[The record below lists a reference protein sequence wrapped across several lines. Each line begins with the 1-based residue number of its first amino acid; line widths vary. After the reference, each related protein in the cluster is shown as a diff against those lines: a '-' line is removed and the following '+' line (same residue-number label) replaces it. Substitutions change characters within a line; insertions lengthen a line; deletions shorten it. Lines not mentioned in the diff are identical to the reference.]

1 MSQLHLIQSPIN
13 FRAFK
18 KRYALC
24 VEKNDSILFLNDSL
38 FSLTL
43 NEFHSGEFTEL
54 LTNTSYLYLNE
65 QVEAR
70 AICKLIHKA
79 IKPIDYPEF
88 IKLSQESSKIV
99 SW

>member
-1 MSQLHLIQSPIN
+1 MSQLHLIQSPIT
-13 FRAFK
+13 FQTFK

-24 VEKNDSILFLNDSL
+24 VDASDSILFLNDSL
-38 FSLTL
+38 FSLTH
-43 NEFHSGEFTEL
+43 NEFHSDEFTEL

-70 AICKLIHKA
+70 AIYKLMHKA
-79 IKPIDYPEF
+79 IKPIGYLEF
-88 IKLSQESSKIV
+88 VKLSQESSKIV